1 MTELLKKAPELSTK
15 ETTEKDPMITKY
27 PKLSKE
33 FFLLVNAWD
42 TLRSPDTIKSLNF
55 KWQYL
60 SSHDMKYLND
70 CKNIEEI
77 KLDNIK
83 TLEWMDFTK
92 YEKIKSISVQFLDIK
107 EFRQIKD
114 TITWLEQ
121 LAKLAKKNYR
131 KVQEY
136 EGQKLTMVDTTSNID
151 EYIKKWDAKYKAKD
165 FVWAIADYSKVIEL
179 DPNNMH
185 AYSKRAASK
194 DSIGDHEWAQQDY
207 REVDEIV
214 NAIRSKN

>member
-1 MTELLKKAPELSTK
+1 MTELLKKSPELSTK
-15 ETTEKDPMITKY
+15 ETSTEKDTMITKY

-92 YEKIKSISVQFLDIK
+92 YEKIKSISVQSLDIK

-136 EGQKLTMVDTTSNID
+136 EGQKLTMVDTTFNSRSLPN
-151 EYIKKWDAKYKAKD
+151 DAKVNGQLLWTT
-165 FVWAIADYSKVIEL
+165 VW
-179 DPNNMH
+179 
-185 AYSKRAASK
+185 
-194 DSIGDHEWAQQDY
+194 WTT
-207 REVDEIV
+207 
-214 NAIRSKN
+214 SKNADFKVDGNFTSTDGTATNGTGE